1 MISLIPAIDLIDGKC
16 VRLTQGD
23 YKTKKVYGNKPEEIA
38 RLYESIGAKQLHIVD
53 LDGAKASAPEN
64 LKVLEKIV
72 SATSL
77 AIEWGGGI
85 KTEKSVIETIEAGA
99 SYIICG
105 SICVT
110 DPDLFS
116 SWMKRYGSIR
126 MVLGADLRNGMVSIK
141 GWEQDGG
148 ISASG
153 LISRF
158 SGLGLRRTIC
168 TDISKDGML
177 EGPSFGLYSELQ
189 KEFRQME
196 ITVSGGISSMED
208 IRKLDSLGLK
218 SVVVGKAIYENLIT
232 INDLEK
238 WFQNE

>member
-116 SWMKRYGSIR
+116 SWMKRYGSVR

>member
-1 MISLIPAIDLIDGKC
+1 
-16 VRLTQGD
+16 LTEGD

-116 SWMKRYGSIR
+116 SWMKRYGSVR